1 MSNDVGANLHSSLR
15 DQQQCRPSSPLWT
28 VTVSSEGADVPVT
41 EAMAV
46 APATAKNS
54 PATSSRVIA
63 RRRFIVD
70 LPCVSDNY
78 SHL

>member
-1 MSNDVGANLHSSLR
+1 
-15 DQQQCRPSSPLWT
+15 
-28 VTVSSEGADVPVT
+28 
-41 EAMAV
+41 MAV